1 MWWFSL
7 SWHESFMALW
17 NCQPTSGDARETT
30 WHRPHISPNDPLWR
44 ERWGHLRERKPG
56 IPVHT
61 TRVNSRCED
70 QRLIIKFHSLK
81 CSVSIMIICHF
92 NRLIPGIWLENN
104 AWDNDIGR
112 SPWKQILWESAK
124 NKSDAY
130 SSNPAVCIGCNSDLL
145 KLCVSQLHFWV

>member
-1 MWWFSL
+1 MNL
-7 SWHESFMALW
+7 SWRFGTVNPPVGTLGR
-17 NCQPTSGDARETT
+17 QLGTG
-30 WHRPHISPNDPLWR
+30 HISPLMIRFGGSGEDTCGR
-44 ERWGHLRERKPG
+44 ESQGYRQ

-70 QRLIIKFHSLK
+70 QRLIIEFHSLK

-92 NRLIPGIWLENN
+92 NRLIPGIWLENS